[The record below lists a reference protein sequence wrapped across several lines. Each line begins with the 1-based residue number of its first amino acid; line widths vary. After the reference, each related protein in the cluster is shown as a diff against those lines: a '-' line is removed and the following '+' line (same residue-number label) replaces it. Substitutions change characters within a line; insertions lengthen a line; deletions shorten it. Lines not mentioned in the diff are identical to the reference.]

1 MHIRNATL
9 ADLETVVALNA
20 FVQQQH
26 ADALPGLFRP
36 PSESS
41 ADKAAFQGFLSDPAA
56 LMLLAEDPGPA
67 GYLWAQFQDRPASWA
82 RQASRLLYIQ
92 HMAVAPSFRQKGIG
106 SRLLARAIEIAR
118 REGIQRVEL
127 DVWSFNSEARRF
139 YASHHF
145 AVFNERMALDLNG
158 TGRKATGNGENL

>member
-1 MHIRNATL
+1 
-9 ADLETVVALNA
+9 
-20 FVQQQH
+20 
-26 ADALPGLFRP
+26 
-36 PSESS
+36 
-41 ADKAAFQGFLSDPAA
+41 
-56 LMLLAEDPGPA
+56 MLLAEDPGPA
-67 GYLWAQFQDRPASWA
+67 GYLWAQFQDRPANWA

-118 REGIQRVEL
+118 RKGIQRVEL

-145 AVFNERMALDLNG
+145 AVFNERMALDLDG
-158 TGRKATGNGENL
+158 TGRITPGNGENL